1 MYVIDQLPGEIEWRV
16 YKGDTATFSL
26 FVLEDDDTPVDLS
39 EWTFTGQIK
48 FKPTDTVEEF
58 TLVVTA
64 TEEGLVTITIPD
76 TASIE
81 KSMYFDVQGVKD
93 GITKTFVRGT
103 IIADQDV
110 TR

>member
-26 FVLEDDDTPVDLS
+26 FVLEDDDTPTDLS
-39 EWTFTGQIK
+39 EWSFSGQIK
-48 FKPTDTVEEF
+48 FKPTDEEAEF
-58 TLVVTA
+58 TLNVT
-64 TEEGLVTITIPD
+64 TGEGGLITIGIPSSE
-76 TASIE
+76 SIT
-81 KSMYFDVQGVKD
+81 KQMYFDVEGVKD
-93 GITKTFVRGT
+93 GITKTFIRGT

>member
-1 MYVIDQLPGEIEWRV
+1 MYVIDQLPGEI
-16 YKGDTATFSL
+16 
-26 FVLEDDDTPVDLS
+26 
-39 EWTFTGQIK
+39 
-48 FKPTDTVEEF
+48 
-58 TLVVTA
+58 VTA

-76 TASIE
+76 SASIE

>member
-26 FVLEDDDTPVDLS
+26 FVLEDDDTPTDLS
-39 EWTFTGQIK
+39 EWSFSGQVK
-48 FKPTDTVEEF
+48 FKPTDEEAEIE
-58 TLVVTA
+58 LNVTTA
-64 TEEGLVTITIPD
+64 EGGLVTIGIPN
-76 TASIE
+76 TYLIT
-81 KSMYFDVQGVKD
+81 KQMYFDVEGFKD